1 MYLVKSP
8 RLLQA
13 LAPSLTWHIPT
24 DEKVLYLTF
33 DDGPI
38 PGVTPFVLAELRRFG
53 AQATFF
59 CVGDNVRKH
68 PDVFAQILAE
78 GHTVGNHTFNHLNG
92 WKTPLAPYLENVAAC
107 AQLVGSQL
115 FRPPYGRLRRAQ
127 RKALEGQYRIVM
139 WDVLSGDFDLNISGE
154 TCLENVLQ
162 NALPGSII
170 VMHDSLKAEPRLRF
184 ALPRVLEHFAGQ
196 GYAFEALGGADEV
209 PAQPET
215 LWHRV
220 K

>member
-13 LAPSLTWHIPT
+13 LAPSLLWHVET
-24 DEKVLYLTF
+24 QEKVLYLTF

-38 PGVTPFVLAELRRFG
+38 PDVTPFVLGELRRFG
-53 AQATFF
+53 ARATFF
-59 CVGDNVRKH
+59 CVGDNVQKH
-68 PDVFAQILAE
+68 PDIFAQILAE

-92 WKTPLAPYLENVAAC
+92 WKTPLEPYLENVAAC
-107 AQLVGSQL
+107 AQLVDSQL

-154 TCLENVLQ
+154 QCLENVLQ

-170 VMHDSLKAEPRLRF
+170 VMHDSLKAKPRLRF
-184 ALPRVLEHFAGQ
+184 ALPRVLEHFAEA
-196 GYAFEALGGADEV
+196 GYVFEAL
-209 PAQPET
+209 
-215 LWHRV
+215 R
-220 K
+220 

>member
-13 LAPSLTWHIPT
+13 LAPSLLWHVET
-24 DEKVLYLTF
+24 QEKVLYLTF

-38 PGVTPFVLAELRRFG
+38 PDVTPFVLGELRRFG
-53 AQATFF
+53 ARATFF
-59 CVGDNVRKH
+59 CVGDNVQKH
-68 PDVFAQILAE
+68 PDIFAQILAE

-92 WKTPLAPYLENVAAC
+92 WKTPLEPYLENVAAC
-107 AQLVGSQL
+107 AQLVDSQL

-139 WDVLSGDFDLNISGE
+139 WDVLSGDFDLNIAGE
-154 TCLENVLQ
+154 QCLENVLQ

-184 ALPRVLEHFAGQ
+184 ALPRVLEHFSEAG
-196 GYAFEALGGADEV
+196 YVFEELKRGKVE
-209 PAQPET
+209 E
-215 LWHRV
+215 L
-220 K
+220 KN

>member
-13 LAPSLTWHIPT
+13 LAPSLLWHVET
-24 DEKVLYLTF
+24 QEKVLYLTF

-38 PGVTPFVLAELRRFG
+38 PDVTPFVLGELRRFG
-53 AQATFF
+53 ARATFF
-59 CVGDNVRKH
+59 CVGDNVQKH
-68 PDVFAQILAE
+68 PDIFAQILAE

-92 WKTPLAPYLENVAAC
+92 WKTPLEPYLENVDAC
-107 AQLVGSQL
+107 AQLVDSQL

-154 TCLENVLQ
+154 QCLENVLQ

-184 ALPRVLEHFAGQ
+184 ALPRVLEHFAEA
-196 GYAFEALGGADEV
+196 GYVFEELKSGKVE
-209 PAQPET
+209 E
-215 LWHRV
+215 L
-220 K
+220 KN